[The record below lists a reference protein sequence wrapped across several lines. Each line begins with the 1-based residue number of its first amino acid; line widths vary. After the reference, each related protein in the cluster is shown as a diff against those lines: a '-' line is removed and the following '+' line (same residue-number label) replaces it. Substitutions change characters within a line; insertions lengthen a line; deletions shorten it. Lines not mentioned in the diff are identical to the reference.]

1 MARQAKIYYQDQL
14 AGYLIEGDG
23 GYVFKYEK
31 QYLKLENPKPISL
44 TLQMLT
50 YP

>member
-31 QYLKLENPKPISL
+31 QGHMPK
-44 TLQMLT
+44 T
-50 YP
+50 